1 MSLFSDLD
9 FVKENYPLA
18 GYTWYGVGGNAEYFA
33 PVQNIDQL
41 RRAVARASE
50 HNLDIKILG
59 QGSNVLVRDEGV
71 KGLVVKLE
79 GDFSKFEFRGGS
91 IIAGS
96 GVNLGNLVLES
107 VREGLGG
114 LESLTGIP
122 GSLGGAVKMNAGGSF
137 GEIGTSV
144 ESVELMDM
152 QGSTFSKHKPE
163 LVFSYRQN
171 NIYESII
178 TSVELSL
185 TPADSEMLL
194 KRVQEIW
201 IYKKNHQP
209 VNRRTAGCV
218 FRNVSGRSA
227 GEIIESCGLKGA
239 ENGKAKLS
247 EKHCN
252 IIIAEEGCT
261 SSDIIGL
268 IEKIRDKVRELAD
281 IDLQLEIDMW

>member
-18 GYTWYGVGGNAEYFA
+18 GHTWYGVGGNAEYFA
-33 PVQNIDQL
+33 PVQNINEL
-41 RRAVARASE
+41 RRAITRASQQ
-50 HNLDIKILG
+50 NLDIKVLG
-59 QGSNVLVRDEGV
+59 QGSNVLVREEGV

-79 GDFSKFEFRGGS
+79 GDFSKFEFRGGA

-96 GVNLGNLVLES
+96 GVNLGKLVLES
-107 VREGLGG
+107 VREGLAG

-122 GSLGGAVKMNAGGSF
+122 GSLGGAVKMNAGGRF

-144 ESVELMDM
+144 ESVELIDM

-268 IEKIRDKVRELAD
+268 IEKIREKVRELAD